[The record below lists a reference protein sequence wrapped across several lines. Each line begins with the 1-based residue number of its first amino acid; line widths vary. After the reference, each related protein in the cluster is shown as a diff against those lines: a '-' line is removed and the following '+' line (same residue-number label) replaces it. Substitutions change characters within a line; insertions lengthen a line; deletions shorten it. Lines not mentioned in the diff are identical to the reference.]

1 MSEVS
6 KCEMCGEPMPS
17 GEEMFKFHG
26 YSGPCPKKPLLQ
38 PYQSRV
44 VEEKRELDE
53 KIDKLVKFHGS
64 EAFIGLSSDERDR
77 LTRQSD
83 IMRSYSAI
91 LSERISAFK

>member
-6 KCEMCGEPMPS
+6 KCEMCG
-17 GEEMFKFHG
+17 
-26 YSGPCPKKPLLQ
+26 KPLLQ

-44 VEEKRELDE
+44 VEVEEKRELDE
-53 KIDKLVKFHGS
+53 KIDKLVKFQGS